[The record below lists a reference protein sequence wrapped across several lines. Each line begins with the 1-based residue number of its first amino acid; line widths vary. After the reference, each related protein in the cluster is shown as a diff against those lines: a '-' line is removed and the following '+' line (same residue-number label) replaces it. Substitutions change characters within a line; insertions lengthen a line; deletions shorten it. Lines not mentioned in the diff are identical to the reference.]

1 MAVVT
6 AGTVMT
12 YALYTFSAPNLPKNH
27 AMMLTIPFVIYGI
40 FRYLYVIHIQG
51 NGGAPDEV
59 LLTDRPLQAAV
70 SPVWIGRRGH
80 PVFIAAG
87 ELTAMTPATRR
98 QALFGGLI
106 FDEEGKLAETT
117 HVGDEPNYVILDD
130 GFRRHVPSEYVDRQV
145 LGWLQEQITANKQ
158 LVTEGMLAML
168 GKEDLFTKAMI
179 DASIQHMDQLIE
191 QGIPADARTWLGMF
205 GFRIVVNIHGDVVR
219 IDMPAQETGEEGD

>member
-1 MAVVT
+1 
-6 AGTVMT
+6 
-12 YALYTFSAPNLPKNH
+12 
-27 AMMLTIPFVIYGI
+27 
-40 FRYLYVIHIQG
+40 
-51 NGGAPDEV
+51 
-59 LLTDRPLQAAV
+59 
-70 SPVWIGRRGH
+70 
-80 PVFIAAG
+80 
-87 ELTAMTPATRR
+87 MTPATRR

-117 HVGDEPNYVILDD
+117 YVGDEPNYVILDA

-191 QGIPADARTWLGMF
+191 QGIPEDARTWLGMF

-219 IDMPAQETGEEGD
+219 IDMPAQEAPDEG